1 MMEDSHLI
9 SLDLGSTSKETIE
22 LFADEASDPAIFKEI
37 LESNRARP
45 EIVKLLCDHPNT
57 PDDVRSEAARTLDI
71 APISG
76 EEALILKRREAER
89 KAREL
94 QEKYREDRLMKRIKN
109 LTVSEKIKFALRGNK
124 EARSVL
130 LADSNKLVVL
140 SVLENPMITEPEVEA
155 VARSR
160 SVVEDALRAIAKN
173 REWLKKYSIQLA
185 LVTNPKTPVAISMQ
199 LVPNL
204 KKKELMLLEKNK
216 NVPEGVRAAARKFV
230 KLAKR

>member
-1 MMEDSHLI
+1 MEDSHLI

-22 LFADEASDPAIFKEI
+22 LFADEASDPSIFKEI

-57 PDDVRSEAARTLDI
+57 PDDVRSEAARALNL

-109 LTVSEKIKFALRGNK
+109 LSVAEKIKFALRGNK
-124 EARSVL
+124 EARTVL

-173 REWLKKYSIQLA
+173 KEWLKKYSIQLA
-185 LVTNPKTPVAISMQ
+185 LSTNPKTPVAISMK

-204 KKKELMLLEKNK
+204 KKKDLMQLEKNK
-216 NVPEGVRAAARKFV
+216 NVPEGVRAAAKKFV